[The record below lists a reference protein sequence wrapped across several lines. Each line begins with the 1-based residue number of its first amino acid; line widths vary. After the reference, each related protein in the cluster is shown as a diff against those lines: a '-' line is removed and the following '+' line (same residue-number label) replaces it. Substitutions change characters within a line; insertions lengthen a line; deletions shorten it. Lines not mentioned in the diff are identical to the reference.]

1 MNNNIYQQ
9 LNEFKHT
16 KSLKLAADIV
26 ENLKNY
32 HILSHEEFN
41 NLTEMAAKY
50 QAVTIKHKK
59 GAWITNKRLTPQQL
73 SERNRKAALSRWN
86 KVKESKLIK
95 DIK

>member
-32 HILSHEEFN
+32 HILSHEEFET
-41 NLTEMAAKY
+41 LTEMAAKY

-73 SERNRKAALSRWN
+73 SERNRKAALARWN